1 MMIGSAIVL
10 LTLLASPFGH
20 PLPPQAETL
29 GSHELVMV
37 GDWMDAA
44 KTDDGRVS
52 LRVRAV
58 TDRAT
63 GLTHHFVSGPKGEI
77 VEHVVRERG
86 NRPSDKE
93 IDLAL
98 AIARADPT
106 IRRELAQGY
115 TLDGGFLLEEPRGER
130 CELGSRCLQ
139 VFVFDLV
146 GRRVVHHLIV
156 DLATSSIAY
165 PTYIP
170 YRNR

>member
-29 GSHELVMV
+29 GSHELVM
-37 GDWMDAA
+37 
-44 KTDDGRVS
+44 
-52 LRVRAV
+52 
-58 TDRAT
+58 
-63 GLTHHFVSGPKGEI
+63 VSGPKGEI